1 MAMKLASLS
10 VRTPL
15 AVSALAAV
23 LLTACSW
30 TWNVGAANPVP
41 NVLMPRSPARMALF
55 FGPLV
60 DDAFRLPQANPSL
73 TVNVTG
79 WRETL
84 TRGFRNSIGHFFVA
98 ARADQPGEPDLR
110 LVVRLAVPFVPEQAH
125 RVHVRFQAE
134 LLDRSGRSIKQ
145 WADTVPARL
154 RFTADAYDMQRA
166 LATAVESMYEL
177 ISKDFPIPG
186 VGRG

>member
-15 AVSALAAV
+15 AVSAVAAV

-30 TWNVGAANPVP
+30 TWNVGAADPVP
-41 NVLMPRSPARMALF
+41 NVLLPRSTARMALF

-60 DDAFRLPQANPSL
+60 DDAFPLPQANPSL

-84 TRGFRNSIGHFFVA
+84 TRGFWNSIGHFFVA
-98 ARADQPGEPDLR
+98 PRPDQAGEAELR
-110 LVVRLAVPFVPEQAH
+110 LVVRLAVPFVPEQAN

-154 RFTADAYDMQRA
+154 RYTTGAHDMRRA
-166 LATAVESMYEL
+166 LATAVETMYEL
-177 ISKDFPIPG
+177 ISKDFPTG
-186 VGRG
+186 GRG